1 MLISSGEVKMTLPL
15 QGQAPVHL
23 ATLGAGHMFGE
34 MSFLEQQPHSAEVRA
49 VTPTELIGLD
59 RAAFDRA
66 FADHPDIVAR
76 VMTRVARSIA
86 HRLRHNNNEIQEF
99 RLV

>member
-1 MLISSGEVKMTLPL
+1 
-15 QGQAPVHL
+15 
-23 ATLGAGHMFGE
+23 
-34 MSFLEQQPHSAEVRA
+34 
-49 VTPTELIGLD
+49 
-59 RAAFDRA
+59 
-66 FADHPDIVAR
+66 VAR